1 MKIGYARVSTT
12 DQNLDLQLRALE
24 IADCDKIY
32 KDHGLSGA
40 CRQRDGLDL
49 LLNDIQKG
57 DVLVVWKLDRLARS
71 LKYLCELLDKLAARC
86 VGFNSL
92 TDGIDTTTA
101 SGKLV
106 FHMMGALAEFERAL
120 ISECTIAGMRAA
132 RLRGVHIGRPR
143 SLTDHD
149 ISKLTILSDDGWT
162 QQQMANQFNVSINT
176 IARALKRRGT

>member
-1 MKIGYARVSTT
+1 MKIGYARVSTN
-12 DQNLDLQLRALE
+12 DQSLDLQLRALE
-24 IADCDKIY
+24 QAECDRIY
-32 KDHGLSGA
+32 TDHGLSGA
-40 CRQRDGLDL
+40 CRQRDGLAL

-71 LKYLCELLDKLAARC
+71 LKYLCELLDKLAVLC

-106 FHMMGALAEFERAL
+106 FHMLGALAEFERTL
-120 ISECTIAGMRAA
+120 ISERTIAGMRAA

-149 ISKLTILSDDGWT
+149 IAKLADLSNNGWT
-162 QQQMANQFNVSINT
+162 QRQMAAEFNVSINT
-176 IARALKRRGT
+176 IARSLKML